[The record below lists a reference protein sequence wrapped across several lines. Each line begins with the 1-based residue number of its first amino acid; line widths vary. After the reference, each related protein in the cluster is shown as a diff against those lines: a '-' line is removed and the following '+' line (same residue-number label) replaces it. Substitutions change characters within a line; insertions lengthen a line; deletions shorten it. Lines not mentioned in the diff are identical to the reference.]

1 MSSPTVST
9 KLARIAEQSK
19 RDATWVF
26 TTLAHLMD
34 EDFLT
39 EAFHQLRKDAAAGID
54 EMTAT
59 EYAVDLGER
68 IADLH
73 RRLVA
78 REYRAQ
84 PARRVWIPK
93 GDGGQRPLAILVL
106 EDKIVQR
113 AVAMLLEAIYE
124 PHFGEFS
131 YGFRRQRSAHQA
143 LTYLRQQC
151 LEHDINWIIDA
162 DIAKFF
168 DTISWE
174 ELRAILQKRVKD
186 GAILRLI
193 GRWLHVGVVEGDRIT
208 NQEVGTPQG
217 APISPILA
225 NIFLHTV
232 LDEWFQEDV
241 RPRMNG
247 NCFLVRFADDF
258 VMGLSLKSDAER
270 VYKVLPKRFER
281 YGLRIHPEKSRMVQ
295 FSRPYWKQGK
305 GPGSFAFLGFTHY
318 WGKMLS
324 GGWTIKRK
332 TQGKRL
338 SRFLSGIGDW
348 CKENLHEPMAKQY
361 GILSA
366 KLRGHYQYYG
376 VRGNFKMLEVVYEG
390 TRAKWKKWLSRRN
403 SKDRMG
409 WEKFATQVEA
419 IFDLPKPRIVHAF

>member
-1 MSSPTVST
+1 LSSPTVLT

-19 RDATWVF
+19 RDANWVF

-39 EAFHQLRKDAAAGID
+39 EAFRQLRKDAAAGID
-54 EMTAT
+54 KMTVT
-59 EYAVDLGER
+59 EYEVGLGAR

-73 RRLVA
+73 RRLVV

-93 GDGGQRPLAILVL
+93 SDGSQRPLAILVL

-124 PHFGEFS
+124 PHFCEFS
-131 YGFRRQRSAHQA
+131 YGFRSEHSAHQA

-151 LEHDINWIIDA
+151 LAQGINWIIDA
-162 DIAKFF
+162 DIQKFF

-174 ELRAILQKRVKD
+174 QLRTILQKRVND
-186 GAILRLI
+186 GSILRLI
-193 GRWLHVGVVEGDRIT
+193 GMWLHVGVMEAGQVMTSENG
-208 NQEVGTPQG
+208 VPQG

-232 LDEWFQEDV
+232 LDEWFQTQV
-241 RPRMNG
+241 RPRMGG

-258 VMGLSLKSDAER
+258 VMGFSMKTDAER
-270 VYKVLPKRFER
+270 VYSVLPKRFER
-281 YGLRIHPEKSRMVQ
+281 FGLKIHPEKSRMVQ
-295 FSRPYWKQGK
+295 FSKPYWKQGK

-318 WGKMLS
+318 WAKTLR

-338 SRFLSGIGDW
+338 SRFMSGIGEW
-348 CKENLHEPMAKQY
+348 CQENRHQALAEQY
-361 GILSA
+361 HMLSA

-376 VRGNFKMLEVVYEG
+376 LRGNFKMLEVAYEH
-390 TRAKWKKWLSRRN
+390 TRVMWKKSLRRRN
-403 SKDRMG
+403 SKDRMS
-409 WEKFATQVEA
+409 WEKFAEKVES
-419 IFDLPKPRIVHAF
+419 IFALPIPRIVHAF

>member
-1 MSSPTVST
+1 LSSPTVST

-19 RDATWVF
+19 RDATLVF

-54 EMTAT
+54 EMTVT
-59 EYAVDLGER
+59 EYAVNLGER

-73 RRLVA
+73 RRMVA

-124 PHFGEFS
+124 PHFCEFS
-131 YGFRRQRSAHQA
+131 FGFRRQRSAHQA

-174 ELRAILQKRVKD
+174 ELRTILQKRVND

-193 GRWLHVGVVEGDRIT
+193 GMWLHVGVVEGDRVT
-208 NQEVGTPQG
+208 NQEMGTPQG

-232 LDEWFQEDV
+232 LDEWFQNDV
-241 RPRMNG
+241 RERMKG
-247 NCFLVRFADDF
+247 SCFLARFADDF
-258 VMGLSLKSDAER
+258 VMGFNLKSDAER
-270 VYKVLPKRFER
+270 VYQVLPKRFER
-281 YGLRIHPEKSRMVQ
+281 FGLRIHPEKSRMVQ

-318 WGKMLS
+318 WGKTLS

-348 CKENLHEPMAKQY
+348 CKENRHETMAKQY

-390 TRAKWKKWLSRRN
+390 TRVKWKKWLSRRN

-409 WEKFATQVEA
+409 WEKFAAQVEE
-419 IFDLPKPRIVHAF
+419 IFGLPKPRIVHAF

>member
-39 EAFHQLRKDAAAGID
+39 EAFQQLRKDAAAGID

-59 EYAVDLGER
+59 EYAVNLGER

-73 RRLVA
+73 RRMVA

-124 PHFGEFS
+124 PHFCEFS
-131 YGFRRQRSAHQA
+131 FGFRRQRSAHQA
-143 LTYLRQQC
+143 LTYLRQHC
-151 LEHDINWIIDA
+151 LDQDINWIIDA
-162 DIAKFF
+162 DIQKFF

-174 ELRAILQKRVKD
+174 ELRAILQKRVND
-186 GAILRLI
+186 GTILRLI
-193 GRWLHVGVVEGDRIT
+193 GMWLHVGVVEGERIT
-208 NQEVGTPQG
+208 NQEIGTPQG

-232 LDEWFQEDV
+232 LDEWFQNDV

-247 NCFLVRFADDF
+247 NCFLARFADDF
-258 VMGLSLKSDAER
+258 VMGFSLKSDAER
-270 VYKVLPKRFER
+270 VYKVLPQRFER
-281 YGLRIHPEKSRMVQ
+281 FGLRIHPEKSRMVQ

-318 WGKMLS
+318 WGKMLN

-348 CKENLHEPMAKQY
+348 CKENRHETLAKQY

-376 VRGNFKMLEVVYEG
+376 VRGNFKMLEVAYEG
-390 TRAKWKKWLSRRN
+390 MRAKWKKWLSRRN
-403 SKDRMG
+403 SKNPMS
-409 WEKFATQVEA
+409 WEKFAAHVEE

>member
-1 MSSPTVST
+1 M
-9 KLARIAEQSK
+9 
-19 RDATWVF
+19 
-26 TTLAHLMD
+26 AHLMD

-39 EAFHQLRKDAAAGID
+39 EAFYQLRKDAAAGID
-54 EMTAT
+54 EMTVT
-59 EYAVDLGER
+59 EYAVNLGER

-73 RRLVA
+73 RRLA
-78 REYRAQ
+78 AWEYRAQ

-124 PHFGEFS
+124 PHFCEFS
-131 YGFRRQRSAHQA
+131 FGFRKQRSAHQA

-151 LEHDINWIIDA
+151 LEQDINWIIDA
-162 DIAKFF
+162 DIQKFF
-168 DTISWE
+168 DTISWA
-174 ELRAILQKRVKD
+174 ELRAILQKRVND

-193 GRWLHVGVVEGDRIT
+193 GMWLHVGVVEGDQVS
-208 NQEVGTPQG
+208 NQEIGTPQG

-247 NCFLVRFADDF
+247 NCFLARFADDF
-258 VMGLSLKSDAER
+258 VMGFSLKSDAER
-270 VYKVLPKRFER
+270 GYKVLPKRFER
-281 YGLRIHPEKSRMVQ
+281 FGLRIHPEKSRMVQ

-318 WGKMLS
+318 WGKMLR

-348 CKENLHEPMAKQY
+348 CKEHLHEPMAKQY

-409 WEKFATQVEA
+409 WEKFAAQVEA

>member
-1 MSSPTVST
+1 LSSPTVST

-54 EMTAT
+54 EMTVT
-59 EYAVDLGER
+59 EYAVNLGER

-73 RRLVA
+73 RRLEA
-78 REYRAQ
+78 WEYRAQ

-113 AVAMLLEAIYE
+113 AVAMVLEAIYE
-124 PHFGEFS
+124 PHFCEFS
-131 YGFRRQRSAHQA
+131 FGFRRRRSAHQA

-151 LEHDINWIIDA
+151 LEQDINWVIDA
-162 DIAKFF
+162 DIQKFF

-174 ELRAILQKRVKD
+174 ELRTILQKRLND

-193 GRWLHVGVVEGDRIT
+193 GMWLHVGVVEGDQVS
-208 NQEVGTPQG
+208 NQEIGTPQG

-232 LDEWFQEDV
+232 LDEWFQKDV

-247 NCFLVRFADDF
+247 NCFLARFADDF
-258 VMGLSLKSDAER
+258 VMGFSLKSDAER

-281 YGLRIHPEKSRMVQ
+281 YGPRIHPEKSRMVQ
-295 FSRPYWKQGK
+295 FNRPYWKQGK

-348 CKENLHEPMAKQY
+348 CKENLHEPMTKQY

-409 WEKFATQVEA
+409 WEKFAAQVEA

>member
-19 RDATWVF
+19 RDATMVF

-39 EAFHQLRKDAAAGID
+39 EAFYQLRKDAAAGID
-54 EMTAT
+54 EMTVT
-59 EYAVDLGER
+59 EYAVNLGER

-78 REYRAQ
+78 WEYRAQ

-106 EDKIVQR
+106 EDKMVQR
-113 AVAMLLEAIYE
+113 AVAMLREAIYE
-124 PHFGEFS
+124 PHFCEFS

-174 ELRAILQKRVKD
+174 ELRAILQKRVND

-193 GRWLHVGVVEGDRIT
+193 GRWLHVGVVEGDQVT

-258 VMGLSLKSDAER
+258 VRGLSLKSDAER

-281 YGLRIHPEKSRMVQ
+281 FGRRIHPEKSRRVQ
-295 FSRPYWKQGK
+295 FNRPYWKQGK

-318 WGKMLS
+318 WGKRLS

-338 SRFLSGIGDW
+338 SRFLCGIGDW
-348 CKENLHEPMAKQY
+348 CKENLHEPMTKQY

-376 VRGNFKMLEVVYEG
+376 VRGNFKMLEVVCEG

-409 WEKFATQVEA
+409 WEKFAAQVEA

>member
-1 MSSPTVST
+1 
-9 KLARIAEQSK
+9 
-19 RDATWVF
+19 
-26 TTLAHLMD
+26 LAHLMD

-39 EAFHQLRKDAAAGID
+39 EAFYQLRKDAAAGID

-59 EYAVDLGER
+59 EYEVNLGGR

-78 REYRAQ
+78 QEYRAQ

-124 PHFGEFS
+124 PHFCGFS
-131 YGFRRQRSAHQA
+131 YGFRREHNAHQA

-151 LEHDINWIIDA
+151 LELGINWIIDA
-162 DIAKFF
+162 DIQKFF

-174 ELRAILQKRVKD
+174 QLRAILQRRMND
-186 GAILRLI
+186 GAVLRLI
-193 GRWLHVGVVEGDRIT
+193 GMWLHVGVLEAGQVI
-208 NQEVGTPQG
+208 NQELGTPQG

-225 NIFLHTV
+225 NIFLHIV
-232 LDEWFQEDV
+232 LDEWFQSQV
-241 RPRMNG
+241 RPRMRG
-247 NCFLVRFADDF
+247 NCFLVRYADDF
-258 VMGLSLKSDAER
+258 VMGYSLKGDAER
-270 VYKVLPKRFER
+270 VYEVLPKRFER

-295 FSRPYWKQGK
+295 FSRPYWQRGK

-318 WGKMLS
+318 WAKTLS

-338 SRFLSGIGDW
+338 SHFLSGIANW
-348 CKENLHEPMAKQY
+348 CKEHLHEAIGEQHR
-361 GILSA
+361 ILSA

-376 VRGNFKMLEVVYEG
+376 VRGNFKMLEVACEH
-390 TRAKWKKWLSRRN
+390 T
-403 SKDRMG
+403 
-409 WEKFATQVEA
+409 
-419 IFDLPKPRIVHAF
+419 